1 MVSDSAKAKMREI
14 LAEENDP
21 SLKVR
26 AFVEGGGCSGFQYG
40 FTLDDKVEEDDFSI
54 EFDGGLLVVD
64 AISAQYMTDA
74 TIDWETSIRGSNF
87 KISNP
92 NAQTTCGCGSSFS
105 PF

>member
-92 NAQTTCGCGSSFS
+92 KAQTTCGCGSSFS